1 MIEFKTSIRDKQID
15 FELKGH
21 AGFCALTNGMD
32 VVCAMVSVL
41 GQTAFVGCQEHSKS
55 RDFKV
60 KKLDEGVLSFTC
72 RRTVATEAIV
82 RSVVVG
88 IKQVRLQFPLCFKD
102 GEKKILWMD

>member
-41 GQTAFVGCQEHSKS
+41 AQTALVGCQEHSRS

-72 RRTVATEAIV
+72 RRTVATEAII
-82 RSVVVG
+82 RSVRAG
-88 IKQVRLQFPLCFKD
+88 IKQVQMQFPLCFKD
-102 GEKKILWMD
+102 GEKML